1 MAFARQL
8 PKSITEEKYRR
19 LAAQIPPGT
28 RLGRRDRLILE
39 VMWDAGLR
47 VAEVA
52 ALAPGDLIEAS
63 DSYWISVRD
72 GKGRKARN
80 VAIGDNLAG
89 MYSAWAEALPLGS
102 RGLFPSM
109 SGTKLGEPISDRGIR
124 RMVSKLSS
132 SADVTVPAPDGSS
145 RAIGPHVLRHS
156 YATRMLSYGM
166 PLQMLKEQL
175 GHSSIT
181 TTAIYLHVEN
191 AELSRVIKTITDGH
205 RHIDSA
211 VASHREGSLDRQVA
225 VLLDDIPARNPVD
238 RLEKA
243 EIAEIVAQV
252 GIHAAVIQLRK
263 TLDGV
268 SAEVSRDSWLPRLVS
283 E

>member
-1 MAFARQL
+1 MPFARQL

-19 LAAQIPPGT
+19 LVAQLRSET
-28 RLGRRDRLILE
+28 RLGKRDRLILE

-52 ALAPGDLIEAS
+52 ALAPGDLVEAS

-89 MYSAWAEALPLGS
+89 RYRAWAESLPHGCKI
-102 RGLFPSM
+102 LFPSM
-109 SGTKLGEPISDRGIR
+109 SGSKLGQALSDRGIR
-124 RMVSKLSS
+124 RLVSKLST
-132 SADVTVPAPDGSS
+132 SADVTVASPDGSPK
-145 RAIGPHVLRHS
+145 AIGPHVLRHS
-156 YATRMLSYGM
+156 YATRMLSYGI

-175 GHSSIT
+175 GHSSIS

-191 AELSRVIKTITDGH
+191 AELSRAVKTITDSH
-205 RHIDSA
+205 RHVDSA
-211 VASHREGSLDRQVA
+211 VASYREGSLDRQVA

-243 EIAEIVAQV
+243 EIAEIVARIGV
-252 GIHAAVIQLRK
+252 HAAVVQLRAAS
-263 TLDGV
+263 T
-268 SAEVSRDSWLPRLVS
+268 
-283 E
+283 